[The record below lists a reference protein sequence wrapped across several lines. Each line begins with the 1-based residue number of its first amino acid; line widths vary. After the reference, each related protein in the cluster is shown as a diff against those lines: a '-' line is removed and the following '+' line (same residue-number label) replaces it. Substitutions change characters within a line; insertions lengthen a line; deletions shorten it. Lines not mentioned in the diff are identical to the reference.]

1 MVCGEPLGLGPAVSP
16 FNSPSHC
23 LGELF
28 LSQFDNFIQIVELVA
43 QVLFFNFPIAPFEI
57 HHSIET
63 SS

>member
-43 QVLFFNFPIAPFEI
+43 QVLVF
-57 HHSIET
+57 
-63 SS
+63 